1 MAIEFNPDSGK
12 FPAKKSVKS
21 QGAPKSPKIDIAS
34 KISKNPEFADPMD
47 AIQQLLDG
55 ETDVKTA
62 LGFIK
67 SLPEPPAEK
76 EPTSEELFDK
86 LMSGEID
93 HKEYTEAL
101 KNLPEGIPDEE

>member
-12 FPAKKSVKS
+12 LPAKKSVKP
-21 QGAPKSPKIDIAS
+21 QGAPKNKKPDIAS
-34 KISKNPEFADPMD
+34 KLSKFEDSMD
-47 AIQQLLDG
+47 AMQKLLDG

>member
-12 FPAKKSVKS
+12 LPAKKSVKP
-21 QGAPKSPKIDIAS
+21 QGAPKK
-34 KISKNPEFADPMD
+34 
-47 AIQQLLDG
+47 
-55 ETDVKTA
+55 TDVKTA